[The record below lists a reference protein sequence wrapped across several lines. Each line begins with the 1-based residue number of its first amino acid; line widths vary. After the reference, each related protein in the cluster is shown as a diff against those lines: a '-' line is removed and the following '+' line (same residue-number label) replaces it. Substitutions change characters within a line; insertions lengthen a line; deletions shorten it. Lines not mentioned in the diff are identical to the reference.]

1 MRLRG
6 DRDMNGQDKASW
18 WHRFSSGL
26 HEFYVAPYRRTF
38 ARARRDE
45 QDLLMILVLA
55 EALGVPNPASYY
67 TLELLP
73 LVYEQFHDWHR
84 RMGMDSSPLE
94 HLACC

>member
-1 MRLRG
+1 MTAADGSWLQRLS
-6 DRDMNGQDKASW
+6 A
-18 WHRFSSGL
+18 GL

-45 QDLLMILVLA
+45 QDLLMLLVLA
-55 EALGVPNPASYY
+55 DALGAPNPASYY

-84 RMGMDSSPLE
+84 RMGMETSPLE
-94 HLACC
+94 YLACC